1 MLTKQKAF
9 ITYFTSITNNLVSA
23 LLPVND
29 PHPIRII
36 APGYSSY
43 FCPSCS
49 TKIKISAHPAKSKN
63 SCMNAFQP
71 FLRITFLSHNS
82 QYAESNPNEGI
93 YPAMWKRS
101 RAVPNHTA
109 GDLIILWGAGL
120 SNNLKP

>member
-1 MLTKQKAF
+1 MLTKQKTF

-23 LLPVND
+23 LLPVNE

-36 APGYSSY
+36 APVSSSY
-43 FCPSCS
+43 FYPSCL

-63 SCMNAFQP
+63 SYMNAFQP

-82 QYAESNPNEGI
+82 QYVESNPNDGI

-101 RAVPNHTA
+101 REVPIHTA
-109 GDLIILWGAGL
+109 GDFIILLGAGL
-120 SNNLKP
+120 SNKLRP